1 MKGDCPA
8 RKRVYISVCAD
19 TVDIRVP
26 FQVTC
31 CCHIKVFNPIH
42 ILRYRF
48 LLCLGCNGLVG
59 PFPSY
64 LYHVAFDG
72 PESHALYS
80 RPFSQAV
87 GVILKF
93 YCVLWAMSPASADTI
108 IHKKDESQILCHP
121 WLIYNENT
129 PEFAPPTI
137 TRCCL
142 WIKNE
147 SIQRKMFALNAVP
160 EQLAF
165 KKFRRRCFEYLFELR
180 YNYFYLSTFILEY
193 IRIIY
198 YCY

>member
-8 RKRVYISVCAD
+8 RKRVFISVCAD

-42 ILRYRF
+42 IFRYRF

-87 GVILKF
+87 DVILKF
-93 YCVLWAMSPASADTI
+93 YCVLCAMSPAIADTI
-108 IHKKDESQILCHP
+108 IHKKMNLR
-121 WLIYNENT
+121 IYV
-129 PEFAPPTI
+129 I
-137 TRCCL
+137 HD
-142 WIKNE
+142 
-147 SIQRKMFALNAVP
+147 
-160 EQLAF
+160 
-165 KKFRRRCFEYLFELR
+165 
-180 YNYFYLSTFILEY
+180 
-193 IRIIY
+193 
-198 YCY
+198 